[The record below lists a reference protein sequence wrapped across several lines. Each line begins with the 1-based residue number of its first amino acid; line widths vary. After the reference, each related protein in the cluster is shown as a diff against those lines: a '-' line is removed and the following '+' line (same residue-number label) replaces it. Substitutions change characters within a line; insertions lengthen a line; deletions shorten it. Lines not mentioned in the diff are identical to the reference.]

1 MPSAWELGLFT
12 LSFVLVSE
20 VFIPSKLCRGGIR
33 ECEKHASLWKAGEG
47 SCDLGRARLQETEA
61 VLRQIEGRE
70 KAIWRGQENDFSLK
84 LSLPGSPEKSSF
96 ILRVCLLQ
104 SEEINFGAEGR
115 D

>member
-70 KAIWRGQENDFSLK
+70 RPYGGVKKMIFL
-84 LSLPGSPEKSSF
+84 
-96 ILRVCLLQ
+96 
-104 SEEINFGAEGR
+104 
-115 D
+115 

>member
-12 LSFVLVSE
+12 LSFISVSE

-33 ECEKHASLWKAGEG
+33 EWEKHTSLWKAGEG

-70 KAIWRGQENDFSLK
+70 KAIWRGQENDFSETV
-84 LSLPGSPEKSSF
+84 PAQVP
-96 ILRVCLLQ
+96 
-104 SEEINFGAEGR
+104 
-115 D
+115 